1 MCINLIRVLPV
12 VWVLCGMKIHT
23 SNEAF
28 ILKVVYEVSI
38 FISET
43 SSISSSS
50 QILLSYVK
58 MYMFICNRVR
68 INDYKPNQTKPSHRW
83 GIIGKLWQG
92 CVRTHL
98 KIIVVSIG
106 LLFII
111 YLAISFGSSYFVSL
125 LYLLK
130 FKEIYEGDKFKSTK
144 IVFAIL
150 SRYNSD
156 TK

>member
-1 MCINLIRVLPV
+1 
-12 VWVLCGMKIHT
+12 MKIHT

-68 INDYKPNQTKPSHRW
+68 INDYKSKQNHILYFTIMIHTIMLENLRY
-83 GIIGKLWQG
+83 
-92 CVRTHL
+92 VT
-98 KIIVVSIG
+98 V
-106 LLFII
+106 LLNMPRIW
-111 YLAISFGSSYFVSL
+111 
-125 LYLLK
+125 
-130 FKEIYEGDKFKSTK
+130 
-144 IVFAIL
+144 
-150 SRYNSD
+150 
-156 TK
+156 

>member
-1 MCINLIRVLPV
+1 
-12 VWVLCGMKIHT
+12 MKIHT

-68 INDYKPNQTKPSHRW
+68 INDYKPNQ
-83 GIIGKLWQG
+83 
-92 CVRTHL
+92 
-98 KIIVVSIG
+98 
-106 LLFII
+106 
-111 YLAISFGSSYFVSL
+111 
-125 LYLLK
+125 
-130 FKEIYEGDKFKSTK
+130 GD
-144 IVFAIL
+144 VGGQQ
-150 SRYNSD
+150 
-156 TK
+156 

>member
-1 MCINLIRVLPV
+1 
-12 VWVLCGMKIHT
+12 MKIHT

-68 INDYKPNQTKPSHRW
+68 INDYNHQKVDCF
-83 GIIGKLWQG
+83 I
-92 CVRTHL
+92 HL
-98 KIIVVSIG
+98 
-106 LLFII
+106 
-111 YLAISFGSSYFVSL
+111 Y
-125 LYLLK
+125 
-130 FKEIYEGDKFKSTK
+130 DKTTN
-144 IVFAIL
+144 IMLTLI
-150 SRYNSD
+150 
-156 TK
+156 